1 MHWKGAIM
9 NSRHRLLRWSGF
21 CIGCFTVVAFAPGQE
36 GATPQPPPVEP
47 APAAPVAAAAAAPV
61 APAAAAP
68 VVPAPAAPAATQPP
82 PEPPAA
88 PAVPSLDKILEDL
101 AQVDPALLAERLAQS
116 HAQIQK
122 LKEENESLKA
132 KISANEADVARLSLH
147 VLLLD
152 ALVKVRGA
160 VPAATNSPAPAATPT
175 PPAAASPAPPAP
187 PTHPS
192 TPEASASPP
201 ASAALPMIAAPPA
214 SQPPPAAPAQSAM
227 PSPSVTPGQ
236 SAPDYQTHVYPIFA
250 DNCLGCHNPDKAKG
264 GLVLDSFQAVMQ
276 GGGSGAVIQPGNPD
290 QSRLYRL
297 IAHLETPTMPPMRS
311 KVAEEKIDVIR
322 RWIAAGAAADARAAM
337 ASPASAAPASPPAPA
352 LAAGEPGADADPDA
366 APMPA
371 PLSQAAVKPAE
382 QPPPASAIAVSPVAP
397 LLAVGANGQVLLFH
411 LDDGRLLGACE
422 FGDARVQDLRFSHDG
437 RQLLAAGGLA
447 GKRGSAVL
455 FEVETGR
462 PVAEF
467 GKQYDAVLT
476 ADLSADGTLVAVGGA
491 NRKVR
496 VFDAFAGGMMH
507 EIGEHN
513 DWIEAVRF
521 SPDGLYLA
529 TADRG
534 GAMFLWESD
543 TGRKVHELR
552 GHLGAVHAL
561 AFQADSAVLASAGRD
576 GTVRFWGVDGGNAIR
591 QIAAHGG
598 GAKLSGALDVSF
610 APDGRLATC
619 GADGRVRLWRS
630 DGGEIRSLESRADWA
645 YRVAFSLDARRL
657 VVGDWSGS
665 VTIFDVETGA
675 TLTTLTTQP
684 LLRHSLQNRIRE
696 TILGGLLG

>member
-21 CIGCFTVVAFAPGQE
+21 CIGCLTVVAFAPGQE
-36 GATPQPPPVEP
+36 GATPQPPPV
-47 APAAPVAAAAAAPV
+47 

-68 VVPAPAAPAATQPP
+68 VVPAPAAPADSAATQPP
-82 PEPPAA
+82 PAPPAA
-88 PAVPSLDKILEDL
+88 PTVPSLDKILEDL
-101 AQVDPALLAERLAQS
+101 AKVDPALLAERLAQS
-116 HAQIQK
+116 HAQMQK

-132 KISANEADVARLSLH
+132 KISANEAEVARLSLH

-175 PPAAASPAPPAP
+175 PPPAASPTPPAP
-187 PTHPS
+187 PTPPS
-192 TPEASASPP
+192 TPAASASPP
-201 ASAALPMIAAPPA
+201 TSAAPPMIAAPPD
-214 SQPPPAAPAQSAM
+214 SQPPSAAPVQSAM
-227 PSPSVTPGQ
+227 PPPSVTQGQ

-264 GLVLDSFQAVMQ
+264 GLVLDSFQAAMQ
-276 GGGSGAVIQPGNPD
+276 GGGSGAVIQPGNPE

-297 IAHLETPTMPPMRS
+297 VAHLDTPPMPPMRS
-311 KVAEEKIDVIR
+311 KLAEDKIDVIR
-322 RWIAAGAAADARAAM
+322 RWIAAGAPADAHAAS
-337 ASPASAAPASPPAPA
+337 AATPGTASAAPPEARSSAPA
-352 LAAGEPGADADPDA
+352 AVGTEADPGSADADA
-366 APMPA
+366 APMPL
-371 PLSQAAVKPAE
+371 PLLQTDVKPAE
-382 QPPPASAIAVSPVAP
+382 QPPPANAIAVSPAAP

-462 PVAEF
+462 QVAEF

-496 VFDAFAGGMMH
+496 VFDAFAGGMIH

-552 GHLGAVHAL
+552 GHTGAVHAL
-561 AFQADSAVLASAGRD
+561 AFSADSAVLASAGHD

-598 GAKLSGALDVSF
+598 GAKLGDALDVSF
-610 APDGRLATC
+610 APDGKLATC
-619 GADGRVRLWRS
+619 GADGRVRLWRG
-630 DGGEIRSLESRADWA
+630 DGGEIRALESRKDWA
-645 YRVAFSLDARRL
+645 YQVAFSLDARKL
-657 VVGDWSGS
+657 VVGDWSGC

-684 LLRHSLQNRIRE
+684 LLRHSLQDRIRDAV
-696 TILGGLLG
+696 LRGLLG